1 MYLKWLLTSL
11 SASCA
16 NDRKDKI
23 TPIIVILFKTLSTAK
38 FEGRRKEERVNWILL
53 NLGKTLCHKPP

>member
-16 NDRKDKI
+16 SDRKDKI

-38 FEGRRKEERVNWILL
+38 FEGGRKEKRVNWILS
-53 NLGKTLCHKPP
+53 

>member
-1 MYLKWLLTSL
+1 LENEEMMRKWFLTSL
-11 SASCA
+11 NASCA

-38 FEGRRKEERVNWILL
+38 LQGRGEEKKKVRK
-53 NLGKTLCHKPP
+53 